1 MRKLAGLVL
10 IPALVGC
17 GLSPPHPEDQHAAT
31 RSLEADQESIDR
43 TVVIFM
49 QATNEEIQARRDDFE
64 DEDDFYVMTDD
75 LMWYRAEARRFL
87 EEEEFAEI
95 LYRERGPL
103 TFKVDGQART
113 YHFDEHTTLDLIV
126 GYRKGVEPMA
136 VAPIEVHQLAE
147 YFGDPP

>member
-1 MRKLAGLVL
+1 MRDLAGLAL
-10 IPALVGC
+10 IAALVGC
-17 GLSPPHPEDQHAAT
+17 ASFPPDPEDQHAAT
-31 RSLEADQESIDR
+31 PSLEADQESIER
-43 TVVIFM
+43 TVIIFM
-49 QATNEEIQARRDDFE
+49 QATNEEIQAKRDEFE

-103 TFKVDGQART
+103 TFKVDGQVRT
-113 YHFDEHTTLDLIV
+113 YDFDEHTTLDLIV

-136 VAPIEVHQLAE
+136 VAPNEAHQLAD